1 MMCSRH
7 LFVALAAALCLA
19 GVARA
24 VDVPKNVDF
33 SFEDLPK
40 TEEIMTGE
48 HTDSV
53 RGESRD
59 PVPGYL
65 SQNARRRP

>member
-1 MMCSRH
+1 MCSRH

-40 TEEIMTGE
+40 STLAQYGL
-48 HTDSV
+48 V
-53 RGESRD
+53 R
-59 PVPGYL
+59 V
-65 SQNARRRP
+65 ARNGV